1 MPAIPGN
8 TFGAGSGNF
17 KDEKINPTIIP
28 VTNASNVS
36 FTLTPHFI
44 FIGIFI
50 IYFNQFYII
59 SQFFVICQTSN
70 HFLEKIR
77 CVQH

>member
-28 VTNASNVS
+28 VTNANNVS

-50 IYFNQFYII
+50 I
-59 SQFFVICQTSN
+59 
-70 HFLEKIR
+70 LL
-77 CVQH
+77 

>member
-1 MPAIPGN
+1 MPATPGN

-17 KDEKINPTIIP
+17 KDEKTNPTINP

-50 IYFNQFYII
+50 I
-59 SQFFVICQTSN
+59 
-70 HFLEKIR
+70 LL
-77 CVQH
+77 